1 MLLFLTRRHLVRNAA
16 VAETVHGLPI
26 AGVGPAEGDEEM
38 SKRIAL
44 LAGAGLVVLVGAVPA
59 LAQPGPGGPAA
70 GQSPAAPAAGARH
83 PGGRAFALG
92 EAFARADVNNDG
104 RVTRDEG
111 WAWLQT
117 RFQEVDAD
125 RDGGVTLQEFRA
137 YAQNRFGRRTPP
149 PQAEERGQA
158 MFRALDSNGDG
169 KVSLEE
175 LRPFAEALF
184 RARDANADGALSRE
198 EAMPARHGHPGMM
211 DRFRDWR
218 RGPSAPPPAVPA
230 PPPAQ

>member
-1 MLLFLTRRHLVRNAA
+1 MLLFLTRCHLLRNAA
-16 VAETVHGLPI
+16 VAEAAHVRPN
-26 AGVGPAEGDEEM
+26 AGVGSAEGDEDM

-44 LAGAGLVVLVGAVPA
+44 FAGAGLVVLIGAVPA
-59 LAQPGPGGPAA
+59 LAQPGPGGP
-70 GQSPAAPAAGARH
+70 PAGAPVAGAN

-104 RVTRDEG
+104 RVSRDEG
-111 WAWLQT
+111 WAWLQA
-117 RFQEVDAD
+117 RFQEADAD
-125 RDGGVTLQEFRA
+125 RDGGVTLQEFRSF
-137 YAQNRFGRRTPP
+137 AQNRFGRRTPP

-158 MFRALDSNGDG
+158 MFRALDGNGDG

-175 LRPFAEALF
+175 IRPFAEAMF

-198 EAMPARHGHPGMM
+198 EAMPRRHGHHGMM

-218 RGPSAPPPAVPA
+218 RGPSATPPA
-230 PPPAQ
+230 PPAPQPAQ